1 MDDFHHDQAA
11 SPIALAVLGIS
22 ALMILGGSIWAFVLA
37 LKSGKL
43 STAGMVCFGLVLAC
57 GCGILPALALGFTA
71 VQRGAFASVEAG
83 GDPIAARTPQTHY
96 KIAAGIVIAG
106 VLVGLFAR

>member
-1 MDDFHHDQAA
+1 MDDFHDQAM
-11 SPIALAVLGIS
+11 SPVSLAVLGVS
-22 ALMILGGSIWAFVLA
+22 ALMVLGGTIWAFVLA

-43 STAGMVCFGLVLAC
+43 STAGKVCFGLVLAC

-83 GDPIAARTPQTHY
+83 GDPMAARTPQTHY
-96 KIAAGIVIAG
+96 KIAAGLVIAG
-106 VLVGLFAR
+106 AILGMFAR